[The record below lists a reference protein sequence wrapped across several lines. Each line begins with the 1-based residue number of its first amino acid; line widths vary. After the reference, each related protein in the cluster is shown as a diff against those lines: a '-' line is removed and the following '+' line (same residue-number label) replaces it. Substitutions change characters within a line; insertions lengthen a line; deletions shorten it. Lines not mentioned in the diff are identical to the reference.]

1 MKKWILGLLAIPVSG
16 LQAQIP
22 VGNLDDIQHW
32 TGSGTNRAALVL
44 QWNDAFSPSSLV
56 WGYRWDGQATG
67 LDMLRAI
74 AGSTRIED
82 LAGDLVG
89 SGSGSD
95 SRLTLGLVQYSFGLS
110 VLSLDYV
117 PFQSAQ
123 RTQSD
128 WNSGYWEYFISG
140 GNFEYTNW
148 GETLPSLY
156 DVPGS
161 TLYPAGLWLSSP
173 IGAGDRTLV
182 DGAWD
187 AYSFAPGFVSQSVQQ
202 PSAAPIPLPVPFCAI
217 VADQPHIAAKSEA
230 GYNYRLYFATNLDGP
245 WQPMGSAVPGNGQ
258 QLVFIDETPVAGPA
272 PSGKFYRIEVT
283 R

>member
-1 MKKWILGLLAIPVSG
+1 MKKWILGLLAVALSG
-16 LQAQIP
+16 LQAQTP
-22 VGNLDDIQHW
+22 VGSFDDIQHW

-95 SRLTLGLVQYSFGLS
+95 NRLALGLVQYSFGLS
-110 VLSLDYV
+110 VLSLDYA

-156 DVPGS
+156 DVAGS
-161 TLYPAGLWLSSP
+161 PLYPAGLWLSSP
-173 IGAGDRTLV
+173 IGAGDRSLV

-187 AYSFAPGFVSQSVQQ
+187 AYSFAPDFVSQSVQQ
-202 PSAAPIPLPVPFCAI
+202 PSAAPIPVPVLSCAM
-217 VADQPHIAAKSEA
+217 VADRPHIAAKSEL
-230 GYNYRLYFATNLDGP
+230 GCNYRLYFATNLEGP
-245 WQPMGSAVPGNGQ
+245 WQPMGNAVPGNGQ
-258 QLVFIDETPVAGPA
+258 QLVFIDETPAAVPGPG
-272 PSGKFYRIEVT
+272 GKFYRIEVT

>member
-1 MKKWILGLLAIPVSG
+1 MKKWIPAFFALPLSWLHAQSPVASF
-16 LQAQIP
+16 
-22 VGNLDDIQHW
+22 DDIRHW
-32 TGSGTNRAALVL
+32 TGSGANRAALVL
-44 QWNDAFSPSSLV
+44 QWNDAYSPSALV

-82 LAGDLVG
+82 PGGDVVG

-95 SRLTLGLVQYSFGLS
+95 NRLTLGLVQYSFGLS
-110 VLSLDYV
+110 VLSLDYS

-148 GETLPSLY
+148 GEESPSLY
-156 DVPGS
+156 DVAGS
-161 TLYPAGLWLSSP
+161 PLYPADLWLSSP

-202 PSAAPIPLPVPFCAI
+202 PSAAPIPLPVLSCAI
-217 VADQPHIAAKSEA
+217 VAGQPHIGATSEA
-230 GYNYRLYFATNLDGP
+230 GYNYRLCFATYLGGP
-245 WQPMGSAVPGNGQ
+245 WQPMGSAVPGTGEQ
-258 QLVFIDETPVAGPA
+258 IVFVDETPAAVVGT
-272 PSGKFYRIEVT
+272 GGRFYRIEVT